1 VAMPPDRPRGRPAGR
16 VETASHKISSPGRL
30 TDALSRTVAQPG
42 DSAAE
47 LAARGWH
54 VFPVR
59 PGGKRPAVDRWE
71 QRACAEPKR
80 VTRYWPSPR
89 HNIGIA
95 CGPSGLVVADLDPPD
110 GIEQFGALCRGAAY
124 PGTFTV
130 RTPRGGLHL
139 YFTAIPG
146 RTVRNSAGKVAPHV
160 DIRGAGGYVAGP
172 GSVVDGKV
180 YMVTDDREP
189 APLPRWLADLADPPR
204 PCPRSSSDT
213 PPAHA
218 DRYGEAALWGETQR
232 LLLAPRG
239 RRNDTL
245 NVAAF
250 ALGQLVGG
258 GILERAEVITAL
270 IDAANTVGLVADDG
284 LRQCERTISSGLSAG
299 MAQPRGRR

>member
-1 VAMPPDRPRGRPAGR
+1 VD
-16 VETASHKISSPGRL
+16 
-30 TDALSRTVAQPG
+30 SRTGPVTPG
-42 DSAAE
+42 PPRSVSHDTDTAKVTPSE
-47 LAARGWH
+47 LAGRGWH
-54 VFPVR
+54 VFPLR
-59 PGGKRPAVDRWE
+59 PGDKRPAVDRWE
-71 QRACAEPKR
+71 QRALTDPDLVR
-80 VTRYWPSPR
+80 RWWPSPR
-89 HNIGIA
+89 HNVGIA

-110 GIEQFGALCRGAAY
+110 GIEQFGVLCRQSGY

-139 YFTAIPG
+139 YFTAIAG
-146 RTVRNSAGKVAPHV
+146 RPVRNSAGKVAPHV

-172 GSVVDGKV
+172 GSVVHGKAYTITDGR
-180 YMVTDDREP
+180 DP
-189 APLPRWLADLADPPR
+189 APLPGWLADLADPPR
-204 PCPRSSSDT
+204 PCPRSSPDT

-258 GILERAEVITAL
+258 GILDCAEVIATL
-270 IDAANTVGLVADDG
+270 VRAAEACGLVADDG

-299 MAQPRGRR
+299 MAQPRARVVT